1 MYRVK
6 FLQVS
11 TGQILGL
18 LPLYQLD
25 YRNHHHQLINV
36 HESVR
41 NIFLPII
48 IFIAII
54 FRHIWASST
63 LDPSSPSASIWSQ
76 QPTQQVS
83 NIILPMEIN
92 RSIFDQQQGLYGR
105 RWDIR
110 YRLPPTDTR
119 KGLQPIIFINIIINA
134 IIMFNIAITV
144 IIIINTI
151 NVKKKNTLRNGGRLY
166 RL

>member
-11 TGQILGL
+11 TGQMRGL

-36 HESVR
+36 HESVT

-54 FRHIWASST
+54 FRHTYGHHQGYIHHHHPPPYDLNSQHSRYPTSSSPWKSTEVSLTSSRVCMGGDETSDIGFRPRTRGRDCNPSSSST
-63 LDPSSPSASIWSQ
+63 SSSTPSSCLTLPSLSSSSSIPS
-76 QPTQQVS
+76 T
-83 NIILPMEIN
+83 
-92 RSIFDQQQGLYGR
+92 
-105 RWDIR
+105 
-110 YRLPPTDTR
+110 
-119 KGLQPIIFINIIINA
+119 
-134 IIMFNIAITV
+134 
-144 IIIINTI
+144 
-151 NVKKKNTLRNGGRLY
+151 
-166 RL
+166 

>member
-63 LDPSSPSASIWSQ
+63 LYPSSSVHRHHRHNHNRHVHASELVFVIS
-76 QPTQQVS
+76 
-83 NIILPMEIN
+83 M
-92 RSIFDQQQGLYGR
+92 SI
-105 RWDIR
+105 
-110 YRLPPTDTR
+110 T
-119 KGLQPIIFINIIINA
+119 A
-134 IIMFNIAITV
+134 SSS
-144 IIIINTI
+144 
-151 NVKKKNTLRNGGRLY
+151 
-166 RL
+166 